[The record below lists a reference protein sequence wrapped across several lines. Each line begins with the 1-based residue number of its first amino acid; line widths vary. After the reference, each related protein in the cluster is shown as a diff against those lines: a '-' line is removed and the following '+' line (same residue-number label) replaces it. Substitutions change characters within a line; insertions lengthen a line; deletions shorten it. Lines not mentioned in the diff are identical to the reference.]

1 MRPIGDIRRANLEA
15 LLSEFPTLDALAA
28 AADTTSVYL
37 SQIRNQTPDQ
47 KSGKPREMGSKLA
60 RRLEAIKG
68 HEKPTGWMDIE
79 HDATESPN
87 PPPLL
92 SVCEPPGAYVAGLTR
107 PQLDQL
113 LRDLSDVTDAVRSKL
128 LDTIHEHAET
138 AREAHEHL
146 ERRKKGTPVA
156 AAKRSRRAHRS
167 VRIRIGDGNPSQGA
181 LELTLA
187 DDPFSAEPS
196 NRELE
201 LYERIARAPKH
212 RSNT

>member
-1 MRPIGDIRRANLEA
+1 MKPIGDIRRANLEA
-15 LLSEFPTLDALAA
+15 LLREFPTLDALAA
-28 AADTTSVYL
+28 AAGSTSVYL

-79 HDATESPN
+79 HHPDEPEA
-87 PPPLL
+87 LKL
-92 SVCEPPGAYVAGLTR
+92 SVAEPPATYFGGLSG
-107 PQLDQL
+107 QQVDQL
-113 LRDLSDVTDAVRSKL
+113 MRDLADIPDALRSKL
-128 LDTIHEHAET
+128 LDTIHQHADA

-146 ERRKKGTPVA
+146 ERRKKSTPVA
-156 AAKRSRRAHRS
+156 AAKHSRRAHRS

-181 LELTLA
+181 LELTMA

-201 LYERIARAPKH
+201 LYERIAKAPKH
-212 RSNT
+212 RSNA